1 MEKVLL
7 MLRKGPERKPVPT
20 KVQLGWLLQVQ
31 ERLEDPP
38 LHVEP
43 VCSSVCD
50 IVDEVCHALR
60 SSRDEN
66 ARELVRLLRSSHLKA
81 LLETHDAV
89 VERKEAPPS
98 KPEPSLLAMPTN
110 ERMEAVRVVGLRRQP
125 DEPLVRIRYSIINGM
140 FENIE
145 DVRMSESFHSK
156 DKMIGKVFEHFWIWK
171 FLNWIPQKV
180 ENIGLI
186 SIRSPKKVWLT
197 NTSTKKCIY
206 TLSEQLSQSLIL
218 VLEVYV
224 RKSWIGF
231 NTFARRKCHSRFI
244 NNSKRLLST
253 QCDDPRPRGF
263 YDQSNVFFRRLKFQT
278 LYLRKIF

>member
-1 MEKVLL
+1 ME
-7 MLRKGPERKPVPT
+7 
-20 KVQLGWLLQVQ
+20 
-31 ERLEDPP
+31 
-38 LHVEP
+38 
-43 VCSSVCD
+43 
-50 IVDEVCHALR
+50 
-60 SSRDEN
+60 
-66 ARELVRLLRSSHLKA
+66 
-81 LLETHDAV
+81 
-89 VERKEAPPS
+89 
-98 KPEPSLLAMPTN
+98 
-110 ERMEAVRVVGLRRQP
+110 
-125 DEPLVRIRYSIINGM
+125 RYLNIFR
-140 FENIE
+140 FEN
-145 DVRMSESFHSK
+145 FL
-156 DKMIGKVFEHFWIWK
+156 IG
-171 FLNWIPQKV
+171 LPQKV

-224 RKSWIGF
+224 RKFPSRIGF